1 MRFDRIIWNVF
12 YRSIIYSQVWISLA
26 AFAMAYQMGHA
37 VNDKVINLYL
47 YSLFF
52 ATLIIYNLYK
62 LIPFSEF
69 NSDRLSRNFIWINFL
84 GLGLGIIGLLYN
96 YQGWL
101 HLWGYLLIPLLAT
114 LIYFFPRFSFEWS
127 RSIRKWV
134 IAKPILLA
142 MVWVVLTGLI
152 PLVPIQLTPDLIIF
166 LILRF
171 VFLIDICLVFDIRD
185 RLIDQNQG
193 YFDWVSERLEKY
205 FFQIR
210 RVSQIMYS
218 FGILIL
224 LWLAPGDWERLIS
237 WIIPAII
244 LWGVRIPSSLKDSE
258 IYYALGLDGVLGLGG
273 VVDWF
278 KENGF

>member
-1 MRFDRIIWNVF
+1 MRFDKIIWNVF

-26 AFAMAYQMGHA
+26 AFAMTYQMGHA
-37 VNDKVINLYL
+37 VNDKVRNLYL

-69 NSDRLSRNFIWINFL
+69 NSDNPSKKYVWINFIAL
-84 GLGLGIIGLLYN
+84 GIGIIGLLYN

-114 LIYFFPRFSFEWS
+114 LIYFFPRFSFRWS

-142 MVWVVLTGLI
+142 LVWVILTGVI

-185 RLIDQNQG
+185 RLIDRNQG
-193 YFDWVSERLEKY
+193 YSDWVSERLEKY

-210 RVSQIMYS
+210 RVSQIMYF

-224 LWLAPGDWERLIS
+224 LWLAPGDWEKLIS
-237 WIIPAII
+237 WSIPAII
-244 LWGVRIPSSLKDSE
+244 LWGVRRPSSLKDSE

-273 VVDWF
+273 FGDWLRDNWF
-278 KENGF
+278 

>member
-1 MRFDRIIWNVF
+1 VRFDRIIWNVF

-26 AFAMAYQMGHA
+26 AFSMAYQMGHA
-37 VNDKVINLYL
+37 VNDKVNNLYL

-101 HLWGYLLIPLLAT
+101 HLWEYLLIPLLAT
-114 LIYFFPRFSFEWS
+114 FIYFFPRFSFRWS

-142 MVWVVLTGLI
+142 MVWVILTGLI

-171 VFLIDICLVFDIRD
+171 IFLIDICLVFDIRD

-258 IYYALGLDGVLGLGG
+258 IYYSVGLDGVLGLGG
-273 VVDWF
+273 FVDWF
-278 KENGF
+278 RDNGF

>member
-101 HLWGYLLIPLLAT
+101 HLWEYLLIPLLAT

-142 MVWVVLTGLI
+142 LVWVILTGLI

-210 RVSQIMYS
+210 RVIQIMYF
-218 FGILIL
+218 FGLLIL
-224 LWLAPGDWERLIS
+224 LCLAPGDWERLIS

-258 IYYALGLDGVLGLGG
+258 IYYSLGLDGVLGLGG
-273 VVDWF
+273 FVDWF
-278 KENGF
+278 RDNGF

>member
-1 MRFDRIIWNVF
+1 
-12 YRSIIYSQVWISLA
+12 
-26 AFAMAYQMGHA
+26 
-37 VNDKVINLYL
+37 
-47 YSLFF
+47 
-52 ATLIIYNLYK
+52 
-62 LIPFSEF
+62 
-69 NSDRLSRNFIWINFL
+69 L

-101 HLWGYLLIPLLAT
+101 HLWEYLLIPLLAT

-142 MVWVVLTGLI
+142 LVWVILTGLI

-210 RVSQIMYS
+210 RVIQIMYF
-218 FGILIL
+218 FGLLIL
-224 LWLAPGDWERLIS
+224 LCLAPGDWERLIS

-258 IYYALGLDGVLGLGG
+258 IYYSLGLDGVLGLGG
-273 VVDWF
+273 FVDWF
-278 KENGF
+278 RDNGF

>member
-1 MRFDRIIWNVF
+1 MRYDRIIWNVF
-12 YRSIIYSQVWISLA
+12 YRSIIYSQVWISLV

-37 VNDKVINLYL
+37 VNDKVNNLYL

-101 HLWGYLLIPLLAT
+101 HLWQYLLIPLLAT

-142 MVWVVLTGLI
+142 MVWVVLTGVI

-258 IYYALGLDGVLGLGG
+258 IYYSVGLDGVLGLGG
-273 VVDWF
+273 FVDWLRD
-278 KENGF
+278 NGF

>member
-1 MRFDRIIWNVF
+1 
-12 YRSIIYSQVWISLA
+12 
-26 AFAMAYQMGHA
+26 MAYQMGHA
-37 VNDKVINLYL
+37 VNDKVNNLYL

-142 MVWVVLTGLI
+142 MVWVVLTGVI

-224 LWLAPGDWERLIS
+224 LCLAPGDWERLIF

-244 LWGVRIPSSLKDSE
+244 LWGVRLPSSLKDSE

-273 VVDWF
+273 FVDWLRDNWF
-278 KENGF
+278 